1 MKQKEAEQRPIIP
14 SMNAFSAVA
23 ATNRGL
29 QQTSGSNSPA
39 MTLPS
44 VLEKALSQGSLTHN
58 NIYQSE
64 VEKLQSQLQDKENKW
79 RAAYEKLAK
88 ELEQLKTKGAESTVA
103 AQWRLRYESCLRDK
117 EDLQARLTLYQ
128 QLSSEITENGQSIE
142 EMYVELQ
149 EEYKVLSIHGFLF
162 LNLVILDFCVF
173 IKDLRKHIRQM
184 LDEYSHKLHDEHW
197 SSADIKSLWS
207 DFLSAVEYYHI
218 DQRDLDDSRLL
229 QPLKLASSPRNN
241 GFHSNGATGGES
253 FTGGKGMAESK
264 VQYVRQMIFQYL
276 VCREPEVRAHI
287 ELALMTLFRF
297 SDEERAAI
305 ESKTQEDTQDALT
318 AITSFIGSFAT

>member
-1 MKQKEAEQRPIIP
+1 MEIHMKQKEAEQRPIVP

-29 QQTSGSNSPA
+29 QQASGSNSPA

-128 QLSSEITENGQSIE
+128 QLSSEITEHGQSIE

-149 EEYKVLSIHGFLF
+149 EEY
-162 LNLVILDFCVF
+162 
-173 IKDLRKHIRQM
+173 KDLRKHIRQM

-197 SSADIKSLWS
+197 TSADIKSLWS

-241 GFHSNGATGGES
+241 GFHSNGTTGGDS